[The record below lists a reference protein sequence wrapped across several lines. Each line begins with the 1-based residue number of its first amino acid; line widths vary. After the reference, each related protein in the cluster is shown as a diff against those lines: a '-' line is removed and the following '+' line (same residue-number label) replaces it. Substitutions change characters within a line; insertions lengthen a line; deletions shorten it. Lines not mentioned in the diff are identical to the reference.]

1 MEVGP
6 HSFIDTGD
14 NKVTKTLFYYGI
26 FQSFKTKTAAIQDKE
41 EQKNE
46 LGLCLLTCF
55 LIIHWRKKGVVL
67 SCGTGGF
74 LNGGR
79 H

>member
-1 MEVGP
+1 MG
-6 HSFIDTGD
+6 F
-14 NKVTKTLFYYGI
+14 
-26 FQSFKTKTAAIQDKE
+26 FKASIPKRQQFKICDKE
-41 EQKNE
+41 EQTNE